1 MLPASLSAFCGEMPR
16 EDVIKAMQNKEAL
29 QAAEIC
35 VAKASTDEPGRGVEC
50 FPIPSYGK

>member
-1 MLPASLSAFCGEMPR
+1 MPR

-29 QAAEIC
+29 PAAEIC

>member
-1 MLPASLSAFCGEMPR
+1 MPR

-35 VAKASTDEPGRGVEC
+35 VAKASTDEPDRGVEC